1 LIEDRAQGRAK
12 KLYDERRRAEL
23 DAVKAELPEARQ
35 PPGGPPAG
43 QVDLEE
49 MIREGERR
57 RVTRELEG
65 L

>member
-1 LIEDRAQGRAK
+1 MIEGRAQGRAK
-12 KLYDERRRAEL
+12 ELDEERRRAEL
-23 DAVKAELPEARQ
+23 DAVKAELAEA
-35 PPGGPPAG
+35 PAAEGPPAG

-49 MIREGERR
+49 MIREDERR

>member
-1 LIEDRAQGRAK
+1 
-12 KLYDERRRAEL
+12 LYDERRRAEL
-23 DAVKAELPEARQ
+23 DAVKAELPEA
-35 PPGGPPAG
+35 PAAGGPPTG